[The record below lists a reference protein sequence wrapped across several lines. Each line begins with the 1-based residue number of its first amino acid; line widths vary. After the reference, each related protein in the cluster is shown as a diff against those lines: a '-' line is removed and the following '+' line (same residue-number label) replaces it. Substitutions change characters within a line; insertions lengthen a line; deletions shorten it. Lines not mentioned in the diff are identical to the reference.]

1 MFAHESNSECLLNW
15 RWPTVIGGARHRRRR
30 ERRTEKI
37 EGRRIA
43 EDFRKCILPINGKM
57 EIYMQYVLVC
67 NRWRLKNVLLIFQD
81 NFLRIE
87 QVLLSGR
94 QKTKTLIYNS
104 HQCIKKIET
113 KIKIPNKHLN
123 IEFTVKFYVQKSLK
137 HKYNNTICE

>member
-1 MFAHESNSECLLNW
+1 MFVELEMANGNW
-15 RWPTVIGGARHRRRR
+15 WSQTQKEKGEENRKNRRKKNRGGFPKMHFGHQW
-30 ERRTEKI
+30 K
-37 EGRRIA
+37 
-43 EDFRKCILPINGKM
+43 NGN
-57 EIYMQYVLVC
+57 IYVLVC
-67 NRWRLKNVLLIFQD
+67 NRWRLKNVLLTFQD